1 MEPMDIL
8 KIVAVAGALLIALY
22 GINRIDAR
30 MKARNQ
36 GFGPSTLRAFGLV
49 IFLPML
55 VVLAVV
61 VDFRSEAL
69 AALLG
74 TVAGYVLSQ
83 LTADEPPGEGRLSRG
98 EPPRDGGLQ

>member
-1 MEPMDIL
+1 MAPTDIL
-8 KIVAVAGALLIALY
+8 KIVAVGGALLIALY

-36 GFGPSTLRAFGLV
+36 GFGPNTLRALGLV
-49 IFLPML
+49 IFLPAL
-55 VVLAVV
+55 VVFAVV
-61 VDFRSEAL
+61 ADLPAGVL

-83 LTADEPPGEGRLSRG
+83 STSDDQAEGKG
-98 EPPRDGGLQ
+98 GAPRDGGLT

>member
-1 MEPMDIL
+1 MEPMSIL
-8 KIVAVAGALLIALY
+8 TLDAVAGALLIALY

-36 GFGPSTLRAFGLV
+36 GFGPNTLRALGLV
-49 IFLPML
+49 IFLPTL

-61 VDFRSEAL
+61 TELRTEVL

-83 LTADEPPGEGRLSRG
+83 STSDGQGEGRG
-98 EPPRDGGLQ
+98 GAPRDGGLT

>member
-8 KIVAVAGALLIALY
+8 KILAVAGALLIALY

-30 MKARNQ
+30 MKAKNQ
-36 GFGPSTLRAFGLV
+36 GFGPNTLRALGLV
-49 IFLPML
+49 IFLPTL

-61 VDFRSEAL
+61 TDLRTEVL

-74 TVAGYVLSQ
+74 TVAGLRAV
-83 LTADEPPGEGRLSRG
+83 AIDRGRPVSSKLV
-98 EPPRDGGLQ
+98 ELP